1 MKRTIIILIAAVQ
14 TAFVVAQPMTLDQ
27 CRSQALE
34 HNKSIDK
41 AKWQIKKQEAELKA
55 MRTNF
60 LPNFNLFGA
69 DLYNTGKLNF
79 TPDLSATFPAGM
91 AGVNGLLSQL
101 SQSPTFAP
109 IVAQLQGLGKKFEL
123 PDDFFEFKT
132 GNILMGGVSVYEP
145 LYMGGKI
152 TAGYK
157 MNQRGLQM
165 ARNNVRLTE
174 SEVILNTD
182 EAYVLCIRAKE
193 LGAVARSYQA
203 LLVELKKNVDAA
215 VAQGMRTRN
224 DALKVQV
231 KLNEAELNIM
241 KADNAY
247 RLAQMNLA
255 QTIGLPL
262 IQQIEVTADGLPT
275 LTEETVPETDLSD
288 VSKRPEYELLN
299 DKTELAR
306 LQVKLTRSDF
316 LPNVLLFGGYSYLNG
331 MKLFGERLFNSGS
344 ATVGVALKVPLFH
357 FGEGCQ
363 KVRSAKAA
371 WQIAQLEQADLTE
384 KMRLEAMQAS
394 NNLHE
399 ALMEIDIT
407 RKSVE
412 QAEENMK
419 MSRQQYEVGT
429 ETLSD
434 YLEAQTLWKQA
445 NANAVEARCACLIAH
460 TKYLKAVGAL

>member
-1 MKRTIIILIAAVQ
+1 
-14 TAFVVAQPMTLDQ
+14 
-27 CRSQALE
+27 
-34 HNKSIDK
+34 
-41 AKWQIKKQEAELKA
+41 
-55 MRTNF
+55 
-60 LPNFNLFGA
+60 
-69 DLYNTGKLNF
+69 
-79 TPDLSATFPAGM
+79 
-91 AGVNGLLSQL
+91 
-101 SQSPTFAP
+101 
-109 IVAQLQGLGKKFEL
+109 
-123 PDDFFEFKT
+123 
-132 GNILMGGVSVYEP
+132 MGGVSVYEP
-145 LYMGGKI
+145 LYLGGKI

-165 ARNNVRLTE
+165 AKNNVRLTE

-193 LGAVARSYQA
+193 LGVVARSYQA
-203 LLVELKKNVDAA
+203 LLEELKKNVDAA
-215 VAQGMRTRN
+215 VNQGMRTRN

-231 KLNEAELNIM
+231 KLNEAALNIM

-262 IQQIEVTADGLPT
+262 IQQIEVTDEGFPAS
-275 LTEETVPETDLSD
+275 TEGNVPDTDISD
-288 VSKRPEYELLN
+288 VSKRPEYDLLN

-316 LPNVLLFGGYSYLNG
+316 LPNVLVFGSYSYMNG
-331 MKLFGERLFNSGS
+331 MKLLGEKLFKNGS

-357 FGEGCQ
+357 FGEGIQ

-371 WQIAQLEQADLTE
+371 WQIAQLEQEDLTE

-399 ALMEIDIT
+399 ALMEIDVT
-407 RKSVE
+407 QKSVE
-412 QAEENMK
+412 QATENMK

-429 ETLSD
+429 EPLSD
-434 YLEAQTLWKQA
+434 YLEAQAMWQQA
-445 NANAVEARCACLIAH
+445 KANAVEARCAYLIAH
-460 TKYLKAVGAL
+460 TKYLKAIGAL

>member
-1 MKRTIIILIAAVQ
+1 MKRLIFSLIIAAHAVF
-14 TAFVVAQPMTLDQ
+14 AVAQPMTLEQ
-27 CRSQALE
+27 CRVQALE
-34 HNKSIDK
+34 HNKSLDK
-41 AKWQIKKQEAELKA
+41 ARWQIKKQEADLKA
-55 MRTNF
+55 MKTNF

-69 DLYNTGKLNF
+69 DLYNTSKLNF
-79 TPDLSATFPAGM
+79 TPNLSGTFATGM
-91 AGVNGLLSQL
+91 AGVNTLLSQL
-101 SQSPTFAP
+101 AQSPTFAP
-109 IVAQLQGLGKKFEL
+109 IVAQLQGLGKHFQL

-132 GNILMGGVSVYEP
+132 GNVFMGGVSVYEP
-145 LYMGGKI
+145 LYLGGKI

-165 ARNNVRLTE
+165 AKNNVRLTE

-193 LGAVARSYQA
+193 LGVVARSYQA
-203 LLVELKKNVDAA
+203 LLEELKKNVDAA
-215 VAQGMRTRN
+215 VNQGMRTRN

-231 KLNEAELNIM
+231 KLNEAALNIM

-255 QTIGLPL
+255 QIIGLPL
-262 IQQIEVTADGLPT
+262 IQQIEVTSEGFPAS
-275 LTEETVPETDLSD
+275 TEGAVPDTDISD
-288 VSKRPEYELLN
+288 VSKRPEYDLLN

-316 LPNVLLFGGYSYLNG
+316 LPNVLVFGSYSYMNG
-331 MKLFGERLFNSGS
+331 MKLLGEKLFKNGS

-357 FGEGCQ
+357 FGEGTQ

-371 WQIAQLEQADLTE
+371 WQIAQLEQEDLTE

-399 ALMEIDIT
+399 ALMEIDVT
-407 RKSVE
+407 QKSVE
-412 QAEENMK
+412 QATENMK

-429 ETLSD
+429 EPLSD
-434 YLEAQTLWKQA
+434 YLEAQAMWQQA
-445 NANAVEARCACLIAH
+445 KANAVEARCAYLIAH
-460 TKYLKAVGAL
+460 TKYLKAIGAL